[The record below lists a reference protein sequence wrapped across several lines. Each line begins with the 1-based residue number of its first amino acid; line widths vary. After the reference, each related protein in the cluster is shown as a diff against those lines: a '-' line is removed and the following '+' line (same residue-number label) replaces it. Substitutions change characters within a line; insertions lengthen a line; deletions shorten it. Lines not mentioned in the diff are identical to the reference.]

1 MLIDPKSPT
10 PIFRQIA
17 NQLIQAINSGVYKPG
32 EMLPSLRHFAVE
44 IEVNPNTI
52 QRAYEALEREGVVET
67 RRGIGVFVLNSS
79 RSQWSAFEKKL
90 SLQFQQSIRQGIKEG
105 LQPDKIRRLF
115 ESAMHEFLKGAA
127 R

>member
-1 MLIDPKSPT
+1 
-10 PIFRQIA
+10 
-17 NQLIQAINSGVYKPG
+17 
-32 EMLPSLRHFAVE
+32 VE
-44 IEVNPNTI
+44 IKVNPNTI